1 MQAGPSAQS
10 GPSAQAGPSAQ
21 SGPSAQEA
29 PSGVVAVRERDA
41 AVLGPERAVRWAWA
55 DTHAWYP
62 RLLADGVRV
71 ERCLDL
77 RLTHRL
83 LRASSSCATS
93 DLAHAPAGPFDEAAP
108 LDPSPTA
115 PASTDQTL
123 FDAMLDDPDGAPDA
137 AGPRLDERGPAG
149 TPDLDA
155 CVAELDAQHA
165 AVAGSMSPGR
175 LRLLVAGESAGA
187 LVATEMHHTG
197 LPWDADVH
205 DEVLRELLGERPPRG
220 ERPPELARLAAQVR
234 AELDAP
240 SLNPDSLPDVLRA
253 LRRVGL
259 AVSST
264 RQWELEGVD
273 HPAIAPLLAYKK
285 LSRLHS
291 ANGWA
296 WLDQWVPDGRFR
308 PEYVVGGV
316 VTGRWG
322 SSGGGALQ
330 IPRRLRTAVRA
341 DPGWRLVV
349 ADAAQLEPR
358 VLAGMAH
365 DERMAAAGAGRDLY
379 VGIVDAG
386 VVPERA
392 LAKVGMLG
400 ALYGGTTGASAAVL
414 PRLLQAFPAAVGLVE
429 DAARAG
435 ERGEVVSTLLGR
447 SSPRPGESW
456 AQAQADALDP
466 DATERAQSRA
476 RSATRSWG
484 RFTRNFVV
492 QGTAAEWALCWLAEL
507 RRRLWALGA
516 DEGAPG
522 LVRAPFVGRP
532 HLVYFLHDEVVVH
545 TPVSCADEVAVQ
557 VAGAATAA
565 GRLLFGD
572 FPVDFPLSVGVAAT
586 YADAKEAARL
596 VVGVPGATTYPAR
609 AGG

>member
-1 MQAGPSAQS
+1 MIVVVARPAGSSAS
-10 GPSAQAGPSAQ
+10 PDTVGPDR
-21 SGPSAQEA
+21 
-29 PSGVVAVRERDA
+29 VVAVRESGA

-62 RLLADGVRV
+62 RLLADGVHV

-83 LRASSSCATS
+83 LRGSASCAGS
-93 DLAHAPAGPFDEAAP
+93 DLAHAPAGPFDAAGP
-108 LDPSPTA
+108 AD
-115 PASTDQTL
+115 PASARPASSDQTL
-123 FDAMLDDPDGAPDA
+123 FDAMRDDDA
-137 AGPRLDERGPAG
+137 AASDTADPRPDERGPAG
-149 TPDLDA
+149 TPDLAA
-155 CVAELDAQHA
+155 CLTELDAQHA
-165 AVAGSMSPGR
+165 AVAGSPSAGR

-187 LVATEMHHTG
+187 LVATEMRHTG

-205 DEVLRELLGERPPRG
+205 DEVLRDLLGERPARG

-240 SLNPDSLPDVLRA
+240 GLNPDSLPDVLRA

-273 HPAIAPLLAYKK
+273 HPAVAPLLAYKK

-379 VGIVDAG
+379 GGIVDAG

-447 SSPRPGESW
+447 SSPRPGETW

-516 DEGAPG
+516 DEAAPG
-522 LVRAPFVGRP
+522 RVRAPFVGRP

-545 TPVSCADEVAVQ
+545 TPASCADEVAAQ

-572 FPVDFPLSVGVAAT
+572 FPVDFPLSVGVAST

-596 VVGVPGATTYPAR
+596 VVGVPGATR
-609 AGG
+609 HLG